1 MISVNIIVK
10 GHNIPYKNDS
20 KTISAPSISKKRTF
34 HRTMLLMMLLNT
46 LEYKSQ
52 ISYNISF

>member
-20 KTISAPSISKKRTF
+20 KTISAPSVSKKKN
-34 HRTMLLMMLLNT
+34 L
-46 LEYKSQ
+46 SQ
-52 ISYNISF
+52 KNVINDVIKHPRI